1 MKYLD
6 PDGEKL
12 SLTVD
17 KKTQIMNVKLDITI
31 CGVNISIDFNLS
43 VTTHVVA
50 NSDDTQRNKKANEN
64 LNPEK
69 RNDNGSAWTQ
79 FPNGTWDITEC
90 VDTPQQNADV
100 YAEEQLRT
108 NAHQLLPKR
117 VKGSDT
123 IKVDDEGN
131 PIYVD
136 DWGYNIHFTPWS
148 NTAGCIGVKDK
159 AKMKFLIYL
168 YKLNEMV
175 DPKTSTITVT
185 GSEE

>member
-1 MKYLD
+1 
-6 PDGEKL
+6 
-12 SLTVD
+12 
-17 KKTQIMNVKLDITI
+17 MNVKLDITI

-50 NSDDTQRNKKANEN
+50 NSDDTQSNKKANEN

-69 RNDNGSAWTQ
+69 RNDNGSAWTL

-148 NTAGCIGVKDK
+148 NTAGCIGGMIKR
-159 AKMKFLIYL
+159 
-168 YKLNEMV
+168 
-175 DPKTSTITVT
+175 
-185 GSEE
+185 